1 MLQTIDSVTA
11 MAATAAV
18 MRWSLVAFIFSSPL
32 WVLVVSARI
41 LREPRGARRY
51 KLRLFTMPELER
63 AIVNSP
69 GAA

>member
-1 MLQTIDSVTA
+1 
-11 MAATAAV
+11 
-18 MRWSLVAFIFSSPL
+18 L

-51 KLRLFTMPELER
+51 KLRLFTMPELEG